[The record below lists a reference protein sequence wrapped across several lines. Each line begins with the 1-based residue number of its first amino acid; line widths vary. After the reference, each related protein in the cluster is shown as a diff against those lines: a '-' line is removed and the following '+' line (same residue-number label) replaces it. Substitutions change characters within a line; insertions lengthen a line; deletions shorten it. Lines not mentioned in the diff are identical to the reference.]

1 MITPKNRKA
10 FPLHDRMRVAYARDT
25 DDSSSRV
32 FGPDFSLDMDKFAY
46 FAVSVV
52 WRAATCQWM
61 MQDGNL
67 T

>member
-1 MITPKNRKA
+1 
-10 FPLHDRMRVAYARDT
+10 MRVAYARDT